1 MRVSPNHL
9 CFVDVRAWRD
19 IYNLTPSV
27 SSISTSNAGS
37 NGDGNGKEKGRGKAV
52 KLEENAK
59 STMFYAD
66 TIGGESAP
74 SILNTPWEEHAR
86 LRKALAG
93 GFSERAMRAQE
104 GIVRGYV
111 DLLIRCLRE
120 SAMSGK
126 KVDLVQW
133 YTWTA
138 FDVVGD
144 LVFAESFGCL
154 RGKKGHPFV
163 DMVTGILDQTAWLLA
178 LRYAGLTEWR
188 PVKAALRGLLFLVAG
203 NAVRDLKEAMTAKLQ
218 HRLDVKGVRDD
229 LFEGLMDKR
238 KEWVSAQ
245 TFCLFMMITVKG

>member
-1 MRVSPNHL
+1 MHALHERYGPVVRVGPNHL

-27 SSISTSNAGS
+27 TSNS
-37 NGDGNGKEKGRGKAV
+37 GNGGVQKERMI

-59 STMFYAD
+59 SATLYAD
-66 TIGGESAP
+66 NIGGESAP
-74 SILNTPWEEHAR
+74 NILNTPWEEHAR

-93 GFSERAMRAQE
+93 GFSERAMRVQE
-104 GIVRGYV
+104 GVVRGYV
-111 DLLIRCLRE
+111 DMLIRCLRE
-120 SAMSGK
+120 RAVSGK

-154 RGKKGHPFV
+154 RGEKGHPFV
-163 DMVTGILDQTAWLLA
+163 DMVTGMLDQTAWLLA
-178 LRYAGLTEWR
+178 LRYSGLIEWR
-188 PVKAALRGLLFLVAG
+188 LVKAALRGLMFLVVG
-203 NAVRDLKEAMTAKLQ
+203 NAVKDLKEGMTAKLQ

-229 LFEGLMDKR
+229 LFEGLMNKR
-238 KEWVSAQ
+238 EEWVSAQ
-245 TFCLFMMITVKG
+245 IFCLLMMVS